1 MQYKI
6 IFINEENYD
15 EGISFNVVG
24 DFNVAI
30 TVNLR
35 EMVLFSL
42 KRNIFQRSLKNFVI
56 IVLGD
61 A

>member
-42 KRNIFQRSLKNFVI
+42 KRNIFQRS
-56 IVLGD
+56 
-61 A
+61 